1 MKKSLT
7 LLLTFCIALF
17 VQFSYAQEK
26 TITGTVTS
34 VEDGL
39 PLPGVN
45 VIVRGTTRGVQTD
58 FDGMYSI
65 QASTGETLVFSYVGL
80 KSTEVVVGSINTI
93 NISLDLDNTL
103 DEVVVVAY
111 GIEKASN
118 VTSAIETVKAEDIEQ
133 VPNASLDQIL
143 QGQAAGL
150 NIQTSSGQPGASGT
164 VILRGRNSIN
174 GNVEPLFIIDGVPVD
189 EDNFRSLNSNDI
201 SSVSV
206 LKDASASA
214 LYGNR
219 GAGGVIIVTT
229 KTGKKGAGVK
239 VAYRSQYGKSTYNDP
254 GFEVMTS
261 MQLLNFQ
268 RENGIG
274 RGNGASD
281 AEIAALSAQANTEY
295 RGGDPR

>member
-174 GNVEPLFIIDGVPVD
+174 GNVEPLFIIDGVPVPI
-189 EDNFRSLNSNDI
+189 R
-201 SSVSV
+201 
-206 LKDASASA
+206 
-214 LYGNR
+214 
-219 GAGGVIIVTT
+219 
-229 KTGKKGAGVK
+229 
-239 VAYRSQYGKSTYNDP
+239 
-254 GFEVMTS
+254 
-261 MQLLNFQ
+261 
-268 RENGIG
+268 
-274 RGNGASD
+274 
-281 AEIAALSAQANTEY
+281 
-295 RGGDPR
+295 

>member
-1 MKKSLT
+1 MKLKSKWLFT
-7 LLLTFCIALF
+7 LLLAFVTLF
-17 VQFSYAQEK
+17 SFAQEK
-26 TITGTVTS
+26 MVTGTITAAA
-34 VEDGL
+34 DGL

-45 VIVRGTTRGVQTD
+45 VIVKGTTRGAQSD
-58 FDGMYSI
+58 FDGKYSI
-65 QASTGETLVFSYVGL
+65 QASQGETLVFSYVGL
-80 KSTEVVVGSINTI
+80 VSSEVLIGSSNNYNVQLIEDI
-93 NISLDLDNTL
+93 AAL

-111 GIEKASN
+111 GTEKASN

-133 VPNASLDQIL
+133 IPNASLDQIL

-219 GAGGVIIVTT
+219 GAGGVMIVTT

-239 VAYRSQYGKSTYNDP
+239 VLYRSQYGKSTYNDP

-261 MQLLNFQ
+261 QQFLNFQ
-268 RENGIG
+268 RDNGIG
-274 RGNGASD
+274 
-281 AEIAALSAQANTEY
+281 L
-295 RGGDPR
+295 